1 MSNTGGPISTGS
13 GSVIE
18 GMTGGSG
25 QLTEQ
30 ALFDE
35 IDSSVIYFG
44 FSRFSKL
51 AEKINYKSFYLF
63 GLSKLKEQWAD
74 E

>member
-1 MSNTGGPISTGS
+1 MSSTGGPISTGS

-25 QLTEQ
+25 QLTEE
-30 ALFDE
+30 ALLDE
-35 IDSSVIYFG
+35 IDSSVIYVG
-44 FSRFSKL
+44 FSRFGKL
-51 AEKINYKSFYLF
+51 AEEINHKSFHLF
-63 GLSKLKEQWAD
+63 GLSELE